1 MSSDRPKW
9 KSETERRMRE
19 DWDARARENAFHHI
33 ASSQEEWRAE
43 EFFGSG
49 EESVQEA
56 ILDDL
61 EIIRQGREP
70 KQMRVLEI
78 GCGAGRMTRALA
90 RVFGE
95 VHGVDVSGEM
105 IARARQLLTGCENVH
120 LYQNSGT
127 DLSVLGDIRFDFAFS
142 FIVFQHVPDKAIIE
156 NYVHEVYRS
165 LRPGGLFKFQV
176 QGSSSACSEQNDTWL
191 GVRIAGYDA
200 LAMAESGGFDLIRHQ
215 GVEEQYFWLWYL
227 KPVEPE
233 AQADR
238 GKSTARRA
246 SEGGAPRSQYLA
258 RYRLAETLVAGRRV
272 LDVGFGG
279 DESTHRLAR
288 SARQLVGLDRA
299 RDRLTAGRKNY
310 HAPNLHSMAADRR
323 HLPFAD
329 ASFDFVLAFRPAE
342 SIEEWR
348 GLLAEARR
356 VLGVGGRLLVSARS
370 RRYPQETETAPSAY
384 DGHEFTYE
392 EFRAELARF
401 FPHTTMFLEN
411 ESDTIT
417 FTPPEISGVRTTVEN
432 VKAQPEQAHGFLT
445 VCSTEPLYGS
455 PTFVYLPWVGNVL
468 HEREGRIDRLR
479 NALEQTD
486 LLLNATADEIKT
498 LQQEYRQQQQGA
510 KAAIQRLE
518 EENEKKTAWANRL
531 KEKLDARSELEER
544 TQGALKLNAELDRAV
559 KNFRKLEADKDGVVA
574 ELEKSVKLLD
584 EAEQRVI
591 ERTNR
596 AQRLDRDLT
605 QAREQLASV
614 YGSPAYRIG
623 RRLGLA
629 PGPVT
634 DSSSEDSPPKQE
646 E

>member
-1 MSSDRPKW
+1 MSSDRHKW

-19 DWDARARENAFHHI
+19 DWDARARENAFHYI
-33 ASSQEEWRAE
+33 ASSQEEWRVE
-43 EFFGSG
+43 EFFSAG

-61 EIIRQGREP
+61 EIICQGREP

-105 IARARQLLTGCENVH
+105 IAQARQLLSGCENVH
-120 LYQNSGT
+120 LCQNNGT

-142 FIVFQHVPDKAIIE
+142 FIVFQHVPDRAIIE
-156 NYVHEVYRS
+156 NYVHEVYRL

-176 QGSSSACSEQNDTWL
+176 QGSSSASSEQNDTWL
-191 GVRIAGYDA
+191 GVQIAGYEA

-238 GKSTARRA
+238 EKSTIGPA
-246 SEGGAPRSQYLA
+246 SRGGALRSGQLA

-272 LDVGFGG
+272 LDVSFGG
-279 DESTHRLAR
+279 DEGAHRLAR
-288 SARQLVGLDRA
+288 SATQLVGLDSA
-299 RDRLTAGRKNY
+299 RGRLTAGRKSY
-310 HAPNLHSMAADRR
+310 HAPNLHSIAADRR

-329 ASFDFVLAFRPAE
+329 ASFDFVLAFRATE

-356 VLGVGGRLLVSARS
+356 VLGVGGRLLVSAPS
-370 RRYPQETETAPSAY
+370 RRYLQETETAPSAH
-384 DGHEFTYE
+384 DGHKFTYE
-392 EFRAELARF
+392 EFRTELAKF

-417 FTPPEISGVRTTVEN
+417 FTPLEMSGVRTTVEN
-432 VKAQPEQAHGFLT
+432 VKPQPEQAHGFLA
-445 VCSTEPLYGS
+445 VCSTDPLYGS
-455 PTFVYLPWVGNVL
+455 PAFVYLPWVGNVL

-498 LQQEYRQQQQGA
+498 LQQEYQQQQQQA
-510 KAAIQRLE
+510 SDAVQRLE
-518 EENEKKTAWANRL
+518 EENEKKTAWAREL
-531 KEKLDARSELEER
+531 QEKLDARTDLEER
-544 TQGALKLNAELDRAV
+544 TQWALKLNAELDRAV
-559 KNFRKLEADKDGVVA
+559 KNFRKLEADKDDVVG

-591 ERTNR
+591 ERTSW

-629 PGPVT
+629 PSPAA
-634 DSSSEDSPPKQE
+634 DSSSDDKPPK
-646 E
+646 

>member
-19 DWDARARENAFHHI
+19 DWDARARENAFHYI
-33 ASSQEEWRAE
+33 ASSQKEWRVE
-43 EFFGSG
+43 EFFGAG

-61 EIIRQGREP
+61 EIICQGREP

-95 VHGVDVSGEM
+95 VHGVDVSGKM
-105 IARARQLLTGCENVH
+105 IAQARQLLSGCENVH
-120 LYQNSGT
+120 LYQNNGT
-127 DLSVLGDIRFDFAFS
+127 DLSVLSDIRFDFAFS

-156 NYVHEVYRS
+156 NYVHEVYRR

-176 QGSSSACSEQNDTWL
+176 QGSSSAASEQDDTWF
-191 GVRIAGYDA
+191 GVQIAGYEA
-200 LAMAESGGFDLIRHQ
+200 LAMAESSGFDLIRHQ

-233 AQADR
+233 VPVDR
-238 GKSTARRA
+238 GKSTIGRA
-246 SEGGAPRSQYLA
+246 SGDGALRSEHLA
-258 RYRLAETLVAGRRV
+258 RYRLAETFVAGRRV

-279 DESTHRLAR
+279 GEGAARLAR
-288 SARQLVGLDRA
+288 SATQLVGLDSA
-299 RDRLTAGRKNY
+299 QDRLSAGRKEY
-310 HAPNLHSMAADRR
+310 HSPNLHSIAADRR
-323 HLPFAD
+323 HLPFSD
-329 ASFDFVLAFRPAE
+329 ASFDFVLAFRATE
-342 SIEEWR
+342 SIEEWHA
-348 GLLAEARR
+348 LLAEAQR
-356 VLGVGGRLLVSARS
+356 VLGVGGRLLVSAPN
-370 RRYPQETETAPSAY
+370 RRYVQEAETAPSSPEM
-384 DGHEFTYE
+384 HEFTYE
-392 EFRAELARF
+392 EFRAELAKF

-417 FTPPEISGVRTTVEN
+417 FTPREVRGVRTTLED
-432 VKAQPEQAHGFLT
+432 VKPQPEQAHGFLA
-445 VCSTEPLYGS
+445 VCSTDPLYGS
-455 PTFVYLPWVGNVL
+455 PAFVYLPWVGNVL
-468 HEREGRIDRLR
+468 HEREGRIERLR
-479 NALEQTD
+479 VGLEQTD

-498 LQQEYRQQQQGA
+498 LQQEYQQQQQRA
-510 KAAIQRLE
+510 KEAVQRLE
-518 EENEKKTAWANRL
+518 EENEKKTAWANQL
-531 KEKLDARSELEER
+531 QEKLDACTELEER
-544 TQGALKLNAELDRAV
+544 TQWVLRLKAELDRAV
-559 KNFRKLEADKDGVVA
+559 ENFHKLEADKDDLLR
-574 ELEKSVKLLD
+574 ELGKSVKLLD

-591 ERTNR
+591 ERTSW

-605 QAREQLASV
+605 QAREQLAGV

-629 PGPVT
+629 PNPAA
-634 DSSSEDSPPKQE
+634 DPPAYEKQPEQE

>member
-19 DWDARARENAFHHI
+19 DWDARAREDAFRYI
-33 ASSQEEWRAE
+33 ASSQEEWRVE
-43 EFFGSG
+43 EFLVSG

-61 EIIRQGREP
+61 EIICQSREP

-78 GCGAGRMTRALA
+78 GCGAGRMTRA
-90 RVFGE
+90 FGE

-105 IARARQLLTGCENVH
+105 IAQARQLLSGCENVH
-120 LYQNSGT
+120 LYQNNGT

-156 NYVHEVYRS
+156 NYVHEVYRL

-176 QGSSSACSEQNDTWL
+176 QGSSSASSEQNDTWL
-191 GVRIAGYDA
+191 GVQIAGYEA

-233 AQADR
+233 AQVDR
-238 GKSTARRA
+238 GKSTIGPA
-246 SEGGAPRSQYLA
+246 SRGGALRSGQLA

-279 DESTHRLAR
+279 DEGAPRLAR
-288 SARQLVGLDRA
+288 SATQLVGLDNA

-310 HAPNLHSMAADRR
+310 HAPNLYSIAADRR
-323 HLPFAD
+323 HLPFSD
-329 ASFDFVLAFRPAE
+329 ASFDFVLAFRTTE

-356 VLGVGGRLLVSARS
+356 VLGVGGRLLVSAPS
-370 RRYPQETETAPSAY
+370 RRYLQETETAPIAH
-384 DGHEFTYE
+384 DGHAFTYE
-392 EFRAELARF
+392 EFRAELAKF

-411 ESDTIT
+411 ESDAIT
-417 FTPPEISGVRTTVEN
+417 FTPLEVRGVRTTLEN
-432 VKAQPEQAHGFLT
+432 VKPRPEQAHGFLA
-445 VCSTEPLYGS
+445 VCSTDPLYGS
-455 PTFVYLPWVGNVL
+455 PAFVYLPWVGNVL
-468 HEREGRIDRLR
+468 REPEGRIDRFR
-479 NALEQTD
+479 VGLEQTD
-486 LLLNATADEIKT
+486 LLLSATADEIKT
-498 LQQEYRQQQQGA
+498 LQREYQQQQQRA
-510 KAAIQRLE
+510 KEAIQLLE
-518 EENEKKTAWANRL
+518 EENEKKTAWANQL
-531 KEKLDARSELEER
+531 QEELDERKDLEER
-544 TQGALKLNAELDRAV
+544 TQWALKLNAELDRAV
-559 KNFRKLEADKDGVVA
+559 ENFRKLEADKDDLVG
-574 ELEKSVKLLD
+574 ELGKSVKLLD

-591 ERTNR
+591 KRTSW

-605 QAREQLASV
+605 QAREQLV
-614 YGSPAYRIG
+614 
-623 RRLGLA
+623 
-629 PGPVT
+629 
-634 DSSSEDSPPKQE
+634 
-646 E
+646 

>member
-9 KSETERRMRE
+9 KSESERRMRE
-19 DWDARARENAFHHI
+19 DWDARARENAFHYI
-33 ASSQEEWRAE
+33 ASSQEEWRVE
-43 EFFGSG
+43 EFLVSG

-61 EIIRQGREP
+61 EIICQGREP

-105 IARARQLLTGCENVH
+105 IAQARQLLSGCENVH
-120 LYQNSGT
+120 LYQNNGT
-127 DLSVLGDIRFDFAFS
+127 DLSGLGDIRFDFAFS

-156 NYVHEVYRS
+156 NYVHEVYRL

-176 QGSSSACSEQNDTWL
+176 QGSSSASSEQNDTWL
-191 GVRIAGYDA
+191 GVQIAGYEA

-233 AQADR
+233 VQVDR
-238 GKSTARRA
+238 GKSTIGSA
-246 SEGGAPRSQYLA
+246 SRGGALRSGQLA
-258 RYRLAETLVAGRRV
+258 RYRLAETLVADRRV

-279 DESTHRLAR
+279 DEGAHRLAR
-288 SARQLVGLDRA
+288 SATQLVGLDST
-299 RDRLTAGRKNY
+299 RDRFTTGRKNY
-310 HAPNLHSMAADRR
+310 HAPNLHSIAADRH
-323 HLPFAD
+323 HLPFSD
-329 ASFDFVLAFRPAE
+329 ASFDFVLAFRTTE

-356 VLGVGGRLLVSARS
+356 VLGVGGRLLVSAPS
-370 RRYPQETETAPSAY
+370 RRYLQETETAPIAH
-384 DGHEFTYE
+384 DGHAFTYE
-392 EFRAELARF
+392 EFRAELAKF

-411 ESDTIT
+411 ESDAIT
-417 FTPPEISGVRTTVEN
+417 FTPLEVRGVRTTLED
-432 VKAQPEQAHGFLT
+432 VKPQPEQAHGFLA
-445 VCSTEPLYGS
+445 VCSTDPLYGS
-455 PTFVYLPWVGNVL
+455 PAFVYLPWVGNVL
-468 HEREGRIDRLR
+468 REREGRIDRFRVGLK
-479 NALEQTD
+479 QTD
-486 LLLNATADEIKT
+486 LLLSATADEIKT
-498 LQQEYRQQQQGA
+498 LQREYQQQQQRA
-510 KAAIQRLE
+510 KEAIQLLE
-518 EENEKKTAWANRL
+518 EENEKKTAWANQL
-531 KEKLDARSELEER
+531 QEELDERKDLEER
-544 TQGALKLNAELDRAV
+544 TQWALKLNAELDRAV
-559 KNFRKLEADKDGVVA
+559 ENFRKLEADKDDLVG
-574 ELEKSVKLLD
+574 ELGKSVKLLD
-584 EAEQRVI
+584 AAEQRVI
-591 ERTNR
+591 KRTSW

-605 QAREQLASV
+605 QAREQLAGV

-629 PGPVT
+629 PSPAG
-634 DSSSEDSPPKQE
+634 DLSSDDKPPKQE